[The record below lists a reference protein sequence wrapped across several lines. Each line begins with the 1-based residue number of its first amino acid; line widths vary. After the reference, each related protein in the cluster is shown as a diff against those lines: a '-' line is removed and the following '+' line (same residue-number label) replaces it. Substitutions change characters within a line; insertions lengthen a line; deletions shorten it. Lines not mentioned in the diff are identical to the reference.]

1 MGREGINQ
9 NLLKYEATLT
19 GKDHMQYNIH
29 NEKFKFSDI
38 GGIHREQYRE
48 YKDKML
54 YKNDVNHE
62 LTEKN
67 TYFELTENGKNWF
80 AHVKQA
86 KESTSLITGKA
97 VRKDAVVLCSTV
109 ESVPQSWDEESC
121 KEYFLDKAK
130 WYDSYLQEKAGVDS
144 GCMLSVCVHFDEST
158 PHATYAWLPMK
169 DGKLQARNILTRD
182 FLKALQSDSQT
193 FTFEW
198 IERYEQQHSL
208 HLEHLEPI
216 MSGSQRQHLAEAEY
230 KKEQIRTQVEELRQE
245 HEEVRQKLNQ
255 VNKEIVEKT
264 MAPDLQSYETVV
276 QENHVLKE
284 ELSLKDRVI
293 EALQKEKA
301 VLQETVKHLS
311 ETVQEWK
318 EKFDLLAHKAG
329 QRLMASFGFDVS
341 KDATVSEYPSAKVK
355 EVLSDM
361 KQEVERYDQTS
372 LRVVPDMEAIGQYRI
387 VARKPSGEYESVERG
402 FQTREEAEKY
412 RREYKILK
420 SGLDENEQQNIKMKI
435 K

>member
-1 MGREGINQ
+1 
-9 NLLKYEATLT
+9 
-19 GKDHMQYNIH
+19 MQYNLH
-29 NEKFKFSDI
+29 NEKFKYSDL
-38 GGIHREQYRE
+38 GGIHREQFRE

-62 LTEKN
+62 LTKN
-67 TYFELTENGKNWF
+67 NIYFEMTENGKNWYSQ
-80 AHVKQA
+80 VKQA

-121 KEYFLDKAK
+121 KNYFLDKAR

-144 GCMLSVCVHFDEST
+144 GCMLSVCVHFDETT

-182 FLKALQSDSQT
+182 FLKSLQSDSQSY
-193 FTFEW
+193 TFEW

-216 MSGSQRQHLAEAEY
+216 MSGSQKQHLAEAEY
-230 KKEQIRTQVEELRQE
+230 KKEQIWTQVEELKQE

-255 VNKEIVEKT
+255 VNQEIVEKT
-264 MAPDLQSYETVV
+264 MAPDIQSYESVV
-276 QENHVLKE
+276 QENQELKE
-284 ELSLKDRVI
+284 KLSWKDRMI
-293 EALQKEKA
+293 ETLQKEKDA
-301 VLQETVKHLS
+301 LQETVKHLT

-329 QRLMASFGFDVS
+329 QKLMKTFGFDVS
-341 KDATVSEYPSAKVK
+341 TDATVPEYPSVKVK

-372 LRVVPDMEAIGQYRI
+372 LRVVPDTEAAGQYRI
-387 VARKPSGEYESVERG
+387 VARMQTGEYEKVKDG

-420 SGLDENEQQNIKMKI
+420 SKLDENEKTKLNMTIK
-435 K
+435 

>member
-1 MGREGINQ
+1 
-9 NLLKYEATLT
+9 
-19 GKDHMQYNIH
+19 MQYNLH
-29 NEKFKFSDI
+29 NEKFKYSDL
-38 GGIHREQYRE
+38 GGIHREQFRE

-62 LTEKN
+62 LTKN
-67 TYFELTENGKNWF
+67 NIYFEMTENGKNWYSQ
-80 AHVKQA
+80 VKQA

-121 KEYFLDKAK
+121 KNYFLDKAR

-144 GCMLSVCVHFDEST
+144 GCMLSVCVHFDETT

-182 FLKALQSDSQT
+182 FLKSLQSDSQSY
-193 FTFEW
+193 TFEW

-216 MSGSQRQHLAEAEY
+216 MSGSQKQHLAEAEY
-230 KKEQIRTQVEELRQE
+230 KKEQIWTQVEELKQE

-255 VNKEIVEKT
+255 VNQEIVEKT
-264 MAPDLQSYETVV
+264 MAPDIQSYESVV
-276 QENHVLKE
+276 QENQELKE
-284 ELSLKDRVI
+284 KLSWKDRMI
-293 EALQKEKA
+293 ETLQKEKVA
-301 VLQETVKHLS
+301 LQETVKHLT

-329 QRLMASFGFDVS
+329 QKLMKTFGFDVS
-341 KDATVSEYPSAKVK
+341 TDATVPEYPSVKVK

-372 LRVVPDMEAIGQYRI
+372 LRVVPDTEAAGQYRI
-387 VARKPSGEYESVERG
+387 VARMQTGEYEKVKDG

-420 SGLDENEQQNIKMKI
+420 SKLDENEKTKLNMTIK
-435 K
+435 

>member
-1 MGREGINQ
+1 
-9 NLLKYEATLT
+9 
-19 GKDHMQYNIH
+19 MQYNIH
-29 NEKFKFSDI
+29 NEKYKFSDI
-38 GGIHREQYRE
+38 GGIHREQFRE

-67 TYFELTENGKNWF
+67 VYFELAENGRAWF

-86 KESTSLITGKA
+86 RESTSLITGKA

-121 KEYFLDKAK
+121 KDYFLDKAK

-144 GCMLSVCVHFDEST
+144 GCMLSVCVHFDENT

-182 FLKALQSDSQT
+182 FLKSLQSDSQAYS
-193 FTFEW
+193 FDW
-198 IERYEQQHSL
+198 IERYEQQNSL

-245 HEEVRQKLNQ
+245 HEEVRQKLDQ
-255 VNKEIVEKT
+255 VNQEIVEKT
-264 MAPDLQSYETVV
+264 MAPDIQSYESVV
-276 QENHVLKE
+276 QENQELKE
-284 ELSLKDRVI
+284 KLSWKDRMI
-293 EALQKEKA
+293 ETLQKEKVA
-301 VLQETVKHLS
+301 LQETVKHLT

-318 EKFDLLAHKAG
+318 ERFDLLAHMAG
-329 QRLMASFGFDVS
+329 QRLMAAFGFDIS
-341 KDATVSEYPSAKVK
+341 KDEKISEYPSENVK
-355 EVLSDM
+355 DVLSDM
-361 KQEVERYDQTS
+361 KQEVERFEQSS
-372 LRVVPDMEAIGQYRI
+372 LRVVPDTEAAGQYRI
-387 VARKPSGEYESVERG
+387 VARSQSGEYESVKCG
-402 FQTREEAEKY
+402 FQTREEAEAY
-412 RREYKILK
+412 RREYV
-420 SGLDENEQQNIKMKI
+420 
-435 K
+435 

>member
-1 MGREGINQ
+1 
-9 NLLKYEATLT
+9 
-19 GKDHMQYNIH
+19 MQYNLH
-29 NEKFKFSDI
+29 NEKFKYSDL
-38 GGIHREQYRE
+38 GGIHREQFRE

-54 YKNDVNHE
+54 YKNDVNHA
-62 LTEKN
+62 LTRN
-67 TYFELTENGKNWF
+67 NLYFEMTENGKKWF

-109 ESVPQSWDEESC
+109 ESVPQSWNEETC
-121 KEYFLDKAK
+121 RDYFLDKAR

-198 IERYEQQHSL
+198 IERYERENSL
-208 HLEHLEPI
+208 QLEHLEPI

-245 HEEVRQKLNQ
+245 HEEVRQKLDKVNQ
-255 VNKEIVEKT
+255 EIVEKT

-276 QENHVLKE
+276 QENQELKE

-301 VLQETVKHLS
+301 ALQETVNRLKES
-311 ETVQEWK
+311 VQEWK
-318 EKFDLLAHKAG
+318 ERFDLLAHMAG
-329 QRLMASFGFDVS
+329 QRLMAAFGFDIS
-341 KDATVSEYPSAKVK
+341 KDEKISEYPSPKVK
-355 EVLSDM
+355 DVLSDM
-361 KQEVERYDQTS
+361 KEEAERYNQAS
-372 LRVVPDMEAIGQYRI
+372 LRVVPDMAKEGQYKI
-387 VARKPSGEYESVERG
+387 VARMQTGEYEKVKDG

-420 SGLDENEQQNIKMKI
+420 SKLDENEKTKLNMTIK
-435 K
+435 

>member
-1 MGREGINQ
+1 
-9 NLLKYEATLT
+9 
-19 GKDHMQYNIH
+19 MQYNFH
-29 NEKFKFSDI
+29 NEKFKYSDL
-38 GGIHREQYRE
+38 GGIHREQFRE
-48 YKDKML
+48 YRDTSL

-67 TYFELTENGKNWF
+67 VYFELTENGKNWY

-97 VRKDAVVLCSTV
+97 VRKDGVVLCSTV
-109 ESVPQSWDEESC
+109 ESVPKSWDEESC
-121 KEYFLDKAK
+121 KNYFLDKAK
-130 WYDSYLQEKAGVDS
+130 WYDGYLQEKAGVDKD
-144 GCMLSVCVHFDEST
+144 CMLSVCVHFDEST
-158 PHATYAWLPMK
+158 PHATYSWLPMK

-198 IERYEQQHSL
+198 IERYEQQHSM

-216 MSGSQRQHLAEAEY
+216 MSGSQKQHLAEAEY
-230 KKEQIRTQVEELRQE
+230 KKEQIRTQVEELKQE
-245 HEEVRQKLNQ
+245 HEEVRQKLDQ
-255 VNKEIVEKT
+255 VNKEIIEKT
-264 MAPDLQSYETVV
+264 MAPDIQSYETVV

-301 VLQETVKHLS
+301 ALQETVKHLT

-329 QRLMASFGFDVS
+329 QRLMKTFGFDVS
-341 KDATVSEYPSAKVK
+341 TDATVPEYPSVKVK

-372 LRVVPDMEAIGQYRI
+372 LRVVPDMEAIGQYKI
-387 VARKPSGEYESVERG
+387 VARKQTGEYEKVKSG
-402 FQTREEAEKY
+402 FKTREEAEAY
-412 RREYKILK
+412 RRKYGKAKMHLTEQYRN
-420 SGLDENEQQNIKMKI
+420 ENMKI
-435 K
+435 R

>member
-1 MGREGINQ
+1 
-9 NLLKYEATLT
+9 
-19 GKDHMQYNIH
+19 MQYNLH
-29 NEKFKFSDI
+29 NEKYKVSDI
-38 GGIHREQYRE
+38 VGIHREQFRE
-48 YKDKML
+48 YKNKML

-62 LTEKN
+62 LTKN
-67 TYFELTENGKNWF
+67 NIYFEMSENGKNWYSQ
-80 AHVKQA
+80 VKQA

-121 KEYFLDKAK
+121 KNYFLDKAK
-130 WYDSYLQEKAGVDS
+130 WYDSYLQEKAGVDKN
-144 GCMLSVCVHFDEST
+144 CMLSVCVHFDEST

-182 FLKALQSDSQT
+182 FLKALQSDSQAYT
-193 FTFEW
+193 FTW
-198 IERYEQQHSL
+198 IERYEQEHSM

-216 MSGSQRQHLAEAEY
+216 MSGSQKQHLAEAEY

-245 HEEVRQKLNQ
+245 HEEVRQKLDQ
-255 VNKEIVEKT
+255 VNREIVKKT

-276 QENHVLKE
+276 QENQELKE
-284 ELSLKDRVI
+284 ELSWKDKVI

-329 QRLMASFGFDVS
+329 QRLMSAFGFDIS
-341 KDATVSEYPSAKVK
+341 KDEKISEYPSAKVK

-361 KQEVERYDQTS
+361 KREVERYDQTS

-387 VARKPSGEYESVERG
+387 VARKPSGEYESVKRG

-420 SGLDENEQQNIKMKI
+420 FGLDENEQQNIKMKI

>member
-1 MGREGINQ
+1 
-9 NLLKYEATLT
+9 
-19 GKDHMQYNIH
+19 MQYNIH

-38 GGIHREQYRE
+38 GGIHREQFRE
-48 YKDKML
+48 YKDTSL
-54 YKNDVNHE
+54 YRNDVNSE
-62 LTEKN
+62 LTERN
-67 TYFELTENGKNWF
+67 IYYEMTENGKNWF

-109 ESVPQSWDEESC
+109 ESVPQSWDENTC
-121 KEYFLDKAK
+121 KDYFLDKAR

-144 GCMLSVCVHFDEST
+144 GCMLSVCVHFDETT
-158 PHATYAWLPMK
+158 PHATYAWLPTK

-198 IERYEQQHSL
+198 IERYERENSL

-216 MSGSQRQHLAEAEY
+216 MNGSQKQHLAEAEY

-245 HEEVRQKLNQ
+245 HEEVRQKLDQ
-255 VNKEIVEKT
+255 VNREIVEKT
-264 MAPDLQSYETVV
+264 MAPDLQSYESVV
-276 QENHVLKE
+276 QENKNLHE

-301 VLQETVKHLS
+301 ALQETVKHLT

-318 EKFDLLAHKAG
+318 KKFDLLAHMAG
-329 QRLMASFGFDVS
+329 QRLMAAFGFDIS
-341 KDATVSEYPSAKVK
+341 KDSTISEFPSAKVK
-355 EVLSDM
+355 DVLSDM
-361 KQEVERYDQTS
+361 KQEVERFEQPS
-372 LRVVPDMEAIGQYRI
+372 LRVVPDTEAAGQYRI
-387 VARKPSGEYESVERG
+387 VARKQTGGYEKVKSG
-402 FQTREEAEKY
+402 FKTREEAEAY
-412 RREYKILK
+412 RREYGKVKMHLTEEHHCK
-420 SGLDENEQQNIKMKI
+420 ENENMKI
-435 K
+435 R

>member
-1 MGREGINQ
+1 
-9 NLLKYEATLT
+9 
-19 GKDHMQYNIH
+19 MQYNFHI
-29 NEKFKFSDI
+29 EKYKYNDI
-38 GGIHREQYRE
+38 GGIHREQFRE
-48 YKDKML
+48 YKDTSL

-67 TYFELTENGKNWF
+67 AIFELAENGRAWF

-121 KEYFLDKAK
+121 KEYFLDKAR
-130 WYDSYLQEKAGVDS
+130 WYEIYLQEKAGVDKD
-144 GCMLSVCVHFDEST
+144 CMLSVCVHFDEST

-182 FLKALQSDSQT
+182 FLKDLQSDSQT

-198 IERYEQQHSL
+198 IERYEQKNSL

-216 MSGSQRQHLAEAEY
+216 MSGSQKQHLAEAEY
-230 KKEQIRTQVEELRQE
+230 KKEQIRTQVEELKHE
-245 HEEVRQKLNQ
+245 HEEVRQKLDQ
-255 VNKEIVEKT
+255 VNREIVEKT
-264 MAPDLQSYETVV
+264 MSPDLQSYETVV
-276 QENHVLKE
+276 QENEKLHE
-284 ELSLKDRVI
+284 ELSLKDRII

-329 QRLMASFGFDVS
+329 QRLMAAFGVDVS
-341 KDATVSEYPSAKVK
+341 KDSTISEYPSAKVK
-355 EVLSDM
+355 DVLSDM
-361 KQEVERYDQTS
+361 KEEVERFEQSS
-372 LRVVPDMEAIGQYRI
+372 LRVVPDTEAAGQYRI
-387 VARKPSGEYESVERG
+387 VARKQSGEYEKVKSG
-402 FQTREEAEKY
+402 FKTREEAEAY
-412 RREYKILK
+412 RREYGKAKMHLTVEHHRK
-420 SGLDENEQQNIKMKI
+420 ENENMKI
-435 K
+435 R

>member
-1 MGREGINQ
+1 
-9 NLLKYEATLT
+9 
-19 GKDHMQYNIH
+19 MQYNLH
-29 NEKFKFSDI
+29 NEKFKYSDL

-48 YKDKML
+48 YKDTSL

-67 TYFELTENGKNWF
+67 TYFELTKNGKNWF

-86 KESTSLITGKA
+86 RESTSLITGKA

-109 ESVPQSWDEESC
+109 ESVPQSWDEDSC
-121 KEYFLDKAK
+121 KEYFLDKAR

-144 GCMLSVCVHFDEST
+144 GCMLSVCVHFDETT

-216 MSGSQRQHLAEAEY
+216 LSGSQKQHLAEAEY
-230 KKEQIRTQVEELRQE
+230 KKEQIRTQVEELQQE
-245 HEEVRQKLNQ
+245 HEEIRQKLDQ

-276 QENHVLKE
+276 QENEKLHE

-293 EALQKEKA
+293 EALQKEKV
-301 VLQETVKHLS
+301 VLQETVKHLT

-318 EKFDLLAHKAG
+318 ERFDLLAHKAG
-329 QRLMASFGFDVS
+329 QRLMAAFGFDVS
-341 KDATVSEYPSAKVK
+341 KDSTISEYPSAKVK
-355 EVLSDM
+355 DVLSDM
-361 KQEVERYDQTS
+361 KEEVERFEQSS
-372 LRVVPDMEAIGQYRI
+372 LRVVPDMESSGQYKI
-387 VARKPSGEYESVERG
+387 VARTQTGEYEKVKDG

-420 SGLDENEQQNIKMKI
+420 SGLVENEKKDLKMMIK
-435 K
+435 